1 MVHLLGSP
9 ARRRELTLTYDL
21 SRMHS
26 EGDVILFQR
35 YIFQGKCSRLCIHT
49 TVLHVYCTRGV
60 HYTVP
65 LFAFSFTVY
74 AYSISTTYHA
84 RCTVGRETNR
94 RFEFQLARG
103 FRRFTPCSRVYSCEK
118 VHTAYREHTGSVLSA
133 DCAVWRTG
141 VRPPRAPHTYA
152 AFRPSCHRSPSRGC
166 EGRGPRALFRVVG
179 RRVHG

>member
-1 MVHLLGSP
+1 M
-9 ARRRELTLTYDL
+9 
-21 SRMHS
+21 
-26 EGDVILFQR
+26 
-35 YIFQGKCSRLCIHT
+35 CIHT
-49 TVLHVYCTRGV
+49 TVLRVYCTRGV

-166 EGRGPRALFRVVG
+166 EGRGPRARDRDGHPIKGLRDL
-179 RRVHG
+179 RRSLGISQRPYNLSIGITSLKLANKNVQT